1 LLLSFIDAFQPG
13 DIILVRR
20 WIMAIEEITRDILV
34 ALLGKINLPA
44 KIGEDKYPAQWAA
57 EAYKLIYKAVAEVNI
72 DISKE
77 QA

>member
-34 ALLGKINLPA
+34 AILGKINLPA

>member
-1 LLLSFIDAFQPG
+1 LLLSFIDAFQLG

-34 ALLGKINLPA
+34 AFLGKINLPA